1 MAIARRWVDVLVD
14 PLAGSILRRLQYPD
28 PTVRGIAPDLLE
40 KLRRGMTSMGGEAMT
55 AKTLD
60 MVLVHRVFRR
70 ELHDV
75 TALIDGV
82 ADRDVVRAQVVGDHL
97 AFILSALHHHH
108 MAEDE
113 LVWPKLQAR
122 MSASNRD
129 IQRMS
134 TQHAAI
140 AAAVHRVE
148 KLLGT
153 WMTSGQRS
161 CGQQLVAG
169 VTELSAL
176 VDEHLDDEERVALPI
191 IEKHLRDD
199 EWRATIKRGA
209 SFLSARNLR
218 LGIVMGGMVLDAA
231 SRDEG
236 RAFIANMPL
245 PQRLMVQLFGART
258 TAAYRRRLT
267 AGPHA

>member
-1 MAIARRWVDVLVD
+1 
-14 PLAGSILRRLQYPD
+14 
-28 PTVRGIAPDLLE
+28 
-40 KLRRGMTSMGGEAMT
+40 MTR
-55 AKTLD
+55 KTLD

-75 TALIDGV
+75 NPLIDGV
-82 ADRDVVRAQVVGDHL
+82 ADGDVARAQVVGEHL
-97 AFILSALHHHH
+97 AFILAALHHHH
-108 MAEDE
+108 MAEDD

-122 MSASNRD
+122 IPANNKD

-140 AAAVHRVE
+140 ATAVHRVE
-148 KLLGT
+148 KLLQT
-153 WMTSGQRS
+153 WMRSGRRN

-169 VTELSAL
+169 VAELSAL

-191 IEKHLRDD
+191 IENHLKDD
-199 EWRATIKRGA
+199 EWQATIKQGA

-258 TAAYRRRLT
+258 TAAYRRRLR
-267 AGPHA
+267 ARPHA